1 MSLKVPS
8 MSLRSFR
15 GLMPNASFSRLG
27 KFIIG
32 RVTLNVL
39 DLVGLAGVVVLAS
52 AFGSLVQA
60 KELTSN
66 FELPL
71 IGSIEVTERFA
82 LILALGVVATF
93 VVKSSFSIWLKLRTA
108 MFVASLEVN
117 FSSTLAR
124 DYFSGA
130 SDAEDEFDKSL
141 SEFQNVS
148 MTSTEGLAQFIN
160 ARASAITELTLLA
173 FLVSTFLF
181 VNPLATAFMFIY
193 LAGVLYALSRIVTLK
208 IQKNGIKTMQGSR
221 EVLSKSRDLF
231 GVRREVR
238 AAGVLKTWIGQFAT
252 SRSKTATGKAAI
264 STLNSLPRYV
274 VETSL
279 VVGIFVF
286 IGLVV
291 LVSDLESQAVT
302 IGVFMAGGLRL
313 VALLIPLQTSINDMI
328 LGARRG
334 RFALDRLVRISKSE
348 TIALAQGERSSTRL
362 AIGLEFQTV
371 TFGYT
376 AEIPVIHAVS
386 FKVDPGQK
394 VAIVGPS
401 GSGKSTLFELATGFR
416 EAQSGQVSLSGSLPR
431 RLLAAGNGAIGIV
444 PQRPH
449 LITGTISENVSLL
462 PNEPSDEAQVVACLE
477 AAGLPQFCKTEMLG
491 LQVEPDSGQLS
502 GGEIQRLGIA
512 RALYRN
518 PEILFLDEATSS
530 LDAKTESQIS
540 AVLDQLRGKMTIVL
554 IAHRLSTVKS
564 ADKIIYLNQGRV
576 VAEGTFKQLQESVPD
591 FDRAVKLM
599 GLD

>member
-1 MSLKVPS
+1 
-8 MSLRSFR
+8 
-15 GLMPNASFSRLG
+15 MPNASFSRLG